1 MREVHKQRIGGW
13 SVLMEWPDG
22 AESGG
27 PVRLVIE
34 AADPS
39 SPPIGGLSS
48 TVLREV
54 DFQEAT
60 AKLAAFFQMARDQ
73 NRQSDEAMGHRL
85 RSELA
90 GGVTPEYLV
99 QLCADYVRLVERG
112 RDRPTEYLA
121 ELIGKSTSTIKGHLW
136 QAKNKGLFVGSA
148 GRVGGELT
156 AEGQRILDDVVMEAL
171 KEADKRRSSET

>member
-1 MREVHKQRIGGW
+1 MREKYKQRIGGW
-13 SVLMEWPDG
+13 SVLMEWSDG

-34 AADPS
+34 PEDPN

-60 AKLAAFFQMARDQ
+60 AKLAGFFQMARDQ
-73 NRQSDEAMGHRL
+73 NRQSDDAMGRRL
-85 RSELA
+85 RSTLA
-90 GGVTPEYLV
+90 DGVTPEYLV

-156 AEGQRILDDVVMEAL
+156 REGQRIFERIVMKEL
-171 KEADKRRSSET
+171 KKSDEQRSSET